1 MWESPQPPLE
11 AHVLVDH
18 LCLTERGTPVRS
30 ILPQW
35 YLGSDHLEA
44 PIPVTAHRGKAS
56 CSPSLISRDS
66 SPTLTS
72 MVRPRP
78 SVCTATLRLSSLTA
92 LSSCVLR
99 NRRGNE
105 TSFSLS
111 FGFGL
116 KQSTPSWISA
126 PM

>member
-1 MWESPQPPLE
+1 MAKFGESSKGDLQTHAAASAPPASSFPPPAKICESPRPPLE

-35 YLGSDHLEA
+35 YPGSDHLEA
-44 PIPVTAHRGKAS
+44 PVPVTAHRGK
-56 CSPSLISRDS
+56 
-66 SPTLTS
+66 
-72 MVRPRP
+72 
-78 SVCTATLRLSSLTA
+78 
-92 LSSCVLR
+92 
-99 NRRGNE
+99 E